1 MKINHRQLSIM
12 VFMSFIALKLLALP
26 SLLYKESGN
35 MSWLVALVLMTIDAI
50 YAYLIIELMKRSNE
64 KNIYE
69 FMKKTLGIVLTKIF
83 MFLLMLKF
91 LLVVGNI
98 IKGLEFFVVENLYNK
113 FDWALFIFPLIS
125 VVGFLMYKGLRNI
138 GRVYEMFFIAII
150 IGCVYFGIKSLNGID
165 WLSFLPMFKDGATP
179 LLKSGYGHLS
189 WFGSSSFLIMF
200 FGKVD
205 FKNEKKSRLIKYMVL
220 AILLVQFLYIVFFG
234 LYGKTSSIH
243 NFALS
248 DISQYY
254 SGISSTDEISWLVVS
269 LWIVAQAVQIAMYAY
284 CLMLSIMFTFNIKNK
299 IVPIIIIDI
308 LMFLLGYVS
317 EKTINLENIFFTDFS
332 SIITIVTQY
341 VLPLFLLLGYI
352 VQNRKQKVVN
362 NEKVKKSIQS
372 T

>member
-1 MKINHRQLSIM
+1 MKINYRQLSIM

-35 MSWLVALVLMTIDAI
+35 MSWLVALVLMLIDAI

-69 FMKKTLGIVLTKIF
+69 FMKKTLGIALTKVF

-91 LLVVGNI
+91 ALVVANI

-113 FDWALFIFPLIS
+113 FDWALFIFPLLA

-150 IGCVYFGIKSLNGID
+150 VGCVYIGFKAIDGVD
-165 WLSFLPMFKDGATP
+165 WLALLPMFKEGAVP
-179 LLKSGYGHLS
+179 LFKSGYMHLS
-189 WFGSSSFLIMF
+189 WFGSSSFLIML

-205 FKNEKKSRLIKYMVL
+205 FKNEKKSQLIKYMII
-220 AILLVQFLYIVFFG
+220 AILLVQFLYIIFFG
-234 LYGKTSSIH
+234 LYGRTSPIH

-248 DISQYY
+248 DISQFY
-254 SGISSTDEISWLVVS
+254 SGIASTDEISWLVVS
-269 LWIVAQAVQIAMYAY
+269 LWIVAQAVQIAMYGY

-299 IVPIIIIDI
+299 IIPIVIIDV
-308 LMFLLGYVS
+308 LMFLLGYFS
-317 EKTINLENIFFTDFS
+317 EKTVNLENFFFTNTA
-332 SIITIVTQY
+332 SILTMITQY
-341 VLPLFLLLGYI
+341 VIPLILWLGYA
-352 VQNRKQKVVN
+352 VYSRRKKVVK
-362 NEKVKKSIQS
+362 NEVKEYI
-372 T
+372 

>member
-12 VFMSFIALKLLALP
+12 VFMSFIALKFLALP

-35 MSWLVALVLMTIDAI
+35 MSWLVALILMLIDAI

-69 FMKKTLGIVLTKIF
+69 FMKKTLGIALTKIC

-91 LLVVGNI
+91 ALVVANI

-113 FDWALFIFPLIS
+113 FDWALFIFPLLA
-125 VVGFLMYKGLRNI
+125 VVGFLMYKGIRNI
-138 GRVYEMFFIAII
+138 GRVYEMFFVAII
-150 IGCVYFGIKSLNGID
+150 VGCIYIGIKAINGVD
-165 WLSFLPMFKDGATP
+165 WLSLLPFFKDGAMP
-179 LLKSGYGHLS
+179 LVKSGYMHLS

-205 FKNEKKSRLIKYMVL
+205 FKSEKKSRLIKYMLL
-220 AILLVQFLYIVFFG
+220 AILLVQFLYIIFFG
-234 LYGKTSSIH
+234 LYGRTSPIH

-248 DISQYY
+248 DISQFY

-284 CLMLSIMFTFNIKNK
+284 CLMLTIMFTFNIKNK
-299 IVPIIIIDI
+299 IIPIVIIDI
-308 LMFLLGYVS
+308 LMFLLGYLS
-317 EKTINLENIFFTDFS
+317 EKTINLENIFFTNFA
-332 SIITIVTQY
+332 SIITIATQY
-341 VLPLFLLLGYI
+341 VLPIILWLGYF
-352 VQNRKQKVVN
+352 VY
-362 NEKVKKSIQS
+362 KKSKRAVKDEKIKKYI
-372 T
+372 